1 MKRPDKPAGKS
12 ADKPATP
19 AKATY
24 REQQELTQLPGR
36 IEALELEQRELA
48 ARVAGADFY
57 KESGESIASALDRL
71 GAIDR
76 EILEAYARWSEL
88 DARAR

>member
-1 MKRPDKPAGKS
+1 
-12 ADKPATP
+12 
-19 AKATY
+19 
-24 REQQELTQLPGR
+24 
-36 IEALELEQRELA
+36 
-48 ARVAGADFY
+48 VAGADFY

-71 GAIDR
+71 GALDR